1 MKVVILA
8 GGYGTRLGET
18 TERIPKPMVE
28 VGSRPILWHIM
39 KHFAHFDHREFVI
52 ALGYKGHTI
61 KRFFLDYHALNSD
74 LDIDMAT
81 GNTAFAQ
88 THRENWRVQLI
99 DTGLDAMTGGRL
111 EAVMPKLGNERFL
124 LTYGDG
130 LSDVNLDQLIAF
142 HQASGALA
150 TVTAVRPPARFGG
163 LLLDGDRV
171 REFSEKP
178 QIGEGW
184 INGGFMVVEP
194 QIADYLDGPA
204 TILEV
209 DALERIAADG
219 KLAAFRHTRF
229 WQCMDTPREVE
240 LLNRRWAERNAPW
253 KLWHD

>member
-39 KHFAHFDHREFVI
+39 KHFACFGHHEFVL
-52 ALGYKGHTI
+52 ALGYKGHLI

-74 LDIDMAT
+74 LDVDMAT
-81 GNTAFAQ
+81 GDVGYAQ

-111 EAVMPKLGNERFL
+111 EAVLPKLDGQRFL

-130 LSDVNLDQLIAF
+130 VSDVNIDELVAF
-142 HQASGALA
+142 HEASGAMA

-163 LLLDGDRV
+163 LLLDGDHV

-194 QIADYLDGPA
+194 DIADYLDGPG

-240 LLNRRWAERNAPW
+240 LLNRRWAERDAPW